1 MAKEGKSATEA
12 RLFML
17 SVQKKLRVSVPPWQ
31 INFGAFALKKDN

>member
-17 SVQKKLRVSVPPWQ
+17 SVQKKTPCLRASVA
-31 INFGAFALKKDN
+31 N